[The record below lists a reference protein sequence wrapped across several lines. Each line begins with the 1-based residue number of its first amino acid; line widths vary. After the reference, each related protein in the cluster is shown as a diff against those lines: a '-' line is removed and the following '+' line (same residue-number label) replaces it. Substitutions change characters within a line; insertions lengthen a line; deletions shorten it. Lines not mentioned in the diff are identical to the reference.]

1 MKYTNIFQIIFFEMV
16 CKRLKINSVR
26 THAKTIYNQ
35 LIFNKLQKEDFSIIF
50 FHFLKN
56 RQKTVSL
63 YFFNCK
69 FIFSYYFITDIQ
81 IVRLIDLFSFLNFSG
96 YFHLIRLQIDRNERR
111 KGLLL
116 AKANHINN

>member
-1 MKYTNIFQIIFFEMV
+1 MV

-26 THAKTIYNQ
+26 THAKSIYNQ
-35 LIFNKLQKEDFSIIF
+35 LIFSKLQKEDFSIIF

-69 FIFSYYFITDIQ
+69 FIFSYYFTTDIQ
-81 IVRLIDLFSFLNFSG
+81 TVRLIDLFSFLNFSR
-96 YFHLIRLQIDRNERR
+96 YIHLIRLQIDRNKRG

-116 AKANHINN
+116 AEVNPIYN